1 MKFCIFLAGL
11 LATAVMAFSGRND
24 PTEDLLPTAVPA
36 LTEDTVCPGSYN
48 QGKSKSS
55 GKSRFIDCLINYCM
69 EGAALLNLT
78 LYSKAGQNINQNIY
92 TVFVNSTVAVVGCW
106 MVS

>member
-1 MKFCIFLAGL
+1 MNFCKCLAGL
-11 LATAVMAFSGRND
+11 LTTAVVAMSGRND
-24 PTEDLLPTAVPA
+24 PTEELLPTAMPA

-69 EGAALLNLT
+69 EGAAFAPVQQSLA
-78 LYSKAGQNINQNIY
+78 K
-92 TVFVNSTVAVVGCW
+92 
-106 MVS
+106 